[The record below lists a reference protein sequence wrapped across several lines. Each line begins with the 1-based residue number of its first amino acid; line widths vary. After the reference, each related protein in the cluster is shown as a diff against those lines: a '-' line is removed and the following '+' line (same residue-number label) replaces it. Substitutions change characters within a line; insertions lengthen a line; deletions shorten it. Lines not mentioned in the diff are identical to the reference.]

1 MTQRHLTFAMLAA
14 LCGLASQA
22 SAAPITYVDASTA
35 NTTLATGGAF
45 TPTTTPA
52 GGVNNDDNWSVRPFG
67 NGASVFTS
75 NDSGS
80 GATAEDAPG
89 LATTITGL
97 VPGLQ
102 YNVFGYFW
110 DGNGNWRLKA
120 SLTQAPPLGDDLAVS
135 FSADGSA
142 SSTNASPAAAADFAN
157 IPLLSEG
164 DRILQQAVLGIAT
177 ADASGNILIYIDD
190 LADPTVSTTQR
201 TWYDGV
207 GYSLVP
213 EPSAWLLA
221 VGLAAGVSLL
231 AGRRKSG
238 AA

>member
-1 MTQRHLTFAMLAA
+1 MTRLHMTFALAA
-14 LCGLASQA
+14 IYAIASQA

-52 GGVNNDDNWSVRPFG
+52 GGVNGDDNWSVRAFG
-67 NGASVFTS
+67 NGTNVFTS
-75 NDSGS
+75 NDSGA
-80 GATAEDAPG
+80 GVNAENAPG

-97 VPGLQ
+97 TPGVQ

-110 DGNGNWRLKA
+110 DGSGNWRLKA
-120 SLTQAPPLGDDLAVS
+120 SLTQAPPLGDDPAVS

-142 SSTNASPAAAADFAN
+142 TSTNAHPAAAADFAN

-164 DRILQQAVLGIAT
+164 DRILHQAVLGVAA
-177 ADASGNILIYIDD
+177 ADANGNILVYIDD
-190 LADPTVSTTQR
+190 LADPTVSSTQR

-213 EPSAWLLA
+213 EPSAAVLA
-221 VGLAAGVSLL
+221 TALAAGMSLL
-231 AGRRKSG
+231 PIRRRSS

>member
-1 MTQRHLTFAMLAA
+1 MTRLHMTFALAA
-14 LCGLASQA
+14 IYAIASQA

-52 GGVNNDDNWSVRPFG
+52 GGVNGDDNWSVRAFG
-67 NGASVFTS
+67 NGGNVFTS
-75 NDSGS
+75 NDSGA
-80 GATAEDAPG
+80 GVNAEDAPG

-97 VPGLQ
+97 TPGAQ

-110 DGNGNWRLKA
+110 DGSGNWRLKA
-120 SLTQAPPLGDDLAVS
+120 SLTQAPPLADHPSVS

-142 SSTNASPAAAADFAN
+142 SSTNASPAAAGDFAVS
-157 IPLLSEG
+157 PLLSEG
-164 DRILQQAVLGIAT
+164 DRILQQAVLGVAT
-177 ADASGNILIYIDD
+177 ADANGSILIYIDD
-190 LADPTVSTTQR
+190 LADPTVSSTQR

-213 EPSAWLLA
+213 EPSASILA
-221 VGLAAGVSLL
+221 VGCVAGASLL
-231 AGRRKSG
+231 SRRRKVG